1 MSEPSSRATNGR
13 PGYQIQSRIGWASAL
28 PLTEAGAE
36 VDAAA
41 NIMKAGPALEAL
53 RNLVEAFVG
62 RCSTSSLMDLVWLRD
77 TAARKAGRSTQL
89 KLLIPAQ
96 AEELRSTVTG

>member
-1 MSEPSSRATNGR
+1 M
-13 PGYQIQSRIGWASAL
+13 
-28 PLTEAGAE
+28 EAGL
-36 VDAAA
+36 
-41 NIMKAGPALEAL
+41 ALEAL
-53 RNLVEAFVG
+53 RDLVEAFVG
-62 RCSTSSLMDLVWLRD
+62 HCTSLMDLVWLRD